1 MNIITKSFLLSGV
14 LLLGVGLSSCEI
26 KRGEYKKGSDTI
38 YCDDGFK
45 NILEEEIEV
54 FEYSNPG
61 STIIPKYVSE
71 GEAIDAIMGDTTL
84 AVIVTHPLDDN
95 QIKYIRSKFKRNV
108 KQQDIAVDAVALIV
122 NKDNPVEMLSVD
134 EVGEILKGNIT
145 KWSQLQQTD
154 TTAIKVV
161 FDNPSSSTVLYM
173 RDIYLDGKPI
183 SSNPNVQ
190 VYAQRNNQ
198 DVFDVVKK
206 DKNALGII
214 SVSWLGDSL
223 QNAKKVPLAD
233 RADYYENDRDTTM
246 LYKELTTEVKIV
258 PIQNPTEDNDF
269 TLVPYKP
276 YQVNIFNKDE
286 YPFVRRIYMITTA
299 SQSTVMKSFYDFV
312 TGPVGQKIIM
322 NTGILPARMQMRVVE
337 TTRR

>member
-1 MNIITKSFLLSGV
+1 MLLLSSLGLACMVGV
-14 LLLGVGLSSCEI
+14 FSSCGEI
-26 KRGEYKKGSDTI
+26 KRGEYSKGSETI

-61 STIIPKYVSE
+61 ATIIPKYVSE
-71 GEAIDAIMGDTTL
+71 GEAVEALMGDTTT
-84 AVIVTHPLDDN
+84 AIIITHELDKD
-95 QIKYIRSKFKRNV
+95 QVEYIKSKNKRIV

-134 EVGEILKGNIT
+134 EVGQILKGDIT

-154 TTAIKVV
+154 TTDIKIV

-173 RDIYLDGKPI
+173 RDRFLDGKPI
-183 SSNPNVQ
+183 SSNPKVH
-190 VYAQRNNQ
+190 VYAQKNNRE
-198 DVFDVVKK
+198 VFDAVKK
-206 DKNALGII
+206 DRNAIGII

-223 QNAKKVPLAD
+223 QFAKKVPVEEKA
-233 RADYYENDRDTTM
+233 AYYENDKDTTV
-246 LYKELTTEVKIV
+246 LYKPLTTEVKV
-258 PIQNPTEDNDF
+258 LPIQNPTEDNDF

-276 YQVNIFNKDE
+276 YQENIFNKDE
-286 YPFVRRIYMITTA
+286 YPFVRKIYMVTTA
-299 SQSTVMKSFYDFV
+299 SQSTVMKSFYDFI
-312 TGPVGQKIIM
+312 TGSVGQKIIM